1 MEVWGCLLLF
11 APPLQRA
18 DEAAVP
24 FFGREEPVRDSD
36 LCRTPWPF
44 DDAERADEAGL
55 RDAGRLKWGRPFSGL
70 VAETGLRTG
79 VRAAWWFS
87 ASVLADEAGGS
98 GTGAGAA
105 GLGWKTGCCC
115 AKGTE
120 IAGFGDSSSRS
131 KERLK

>member
-1 MEVWGCLLLF
+1 MWECLAFF
-11 APPLQRA
+11 APPLQRVE
-18 DEAAVP
+18 EAAVP

-44 DDAERADEAGL
+44 DDAERVDEAGL
-55 RDAGRLKWGRPFSGL
+55 RDAGRLKCGRAFSGFA
-70 VAETGLRTG
+70 AETGRRTG
-79 VRAAWWFS
+79 VRAPWWFS
-87 ASVLADEAGGS
+87 APVLADGAGGS